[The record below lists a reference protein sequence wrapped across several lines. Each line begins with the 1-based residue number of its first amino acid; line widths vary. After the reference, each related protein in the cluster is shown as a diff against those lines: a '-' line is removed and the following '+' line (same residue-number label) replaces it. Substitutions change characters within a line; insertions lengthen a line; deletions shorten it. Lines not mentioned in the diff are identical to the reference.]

1 MFADDITISQRQSLQ
16 TLEYTLITGLNNI
29 TNWLLANR
37 LTVNVE
43 KTHFIVF
50 PGNKKVNYDVTLKI
64 GNEALERVSVTKF
77 LGTIIDERLVWKHHV
92 NYIYKKNCKINRDNL

>member
-1 MFADDITISQRQSLQ
+1 MQ
-16 TLEYTLITGLNNI
+16 TLENTLNTELNNV

-50 PGNKKVNYDVTLKI
+50 PGNKKVDYDVTLKI
-64 GNEALERVSVTKF
+64 GNEALERVGLTKF
-77 LGTIIDERLVWKHHV
+77 LGIIIDERLVWKQHV
-92 NYIYKKNCKINRDNL
+92 NYIYKKIARSIGGNL